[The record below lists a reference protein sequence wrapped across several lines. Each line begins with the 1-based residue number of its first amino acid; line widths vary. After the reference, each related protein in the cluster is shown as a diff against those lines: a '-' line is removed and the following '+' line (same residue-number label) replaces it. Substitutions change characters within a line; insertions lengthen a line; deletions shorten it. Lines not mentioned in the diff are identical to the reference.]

1 MSEVSLEKSVTSK
14 ENSKKPLV
22 SVKNLKKQFRVQA
35 GMLKAVNG
43 LTLDIYEGETIGLVG
58 ESGCGKSTAGR
69 TILRFFDEDVEGDIN
84 YNGIDVMKANKA
96 QLKELR
102 KEMQLIFQDPYA
114 ALNGRMTIQ
123 NIITEPLDIHN
134 VGTKEERLKRVDEL
148 LELVGLLPEHK
159 GRFPHEFSGGQRQ
172 RICIA
177 RALALNPK
185 FVVCDEPIASLDV
198 SIQAQI
204 VNLFKELQDK
214 FGLTYLFIAHDLS
227 MVKYISDKIMVLYL
241 GNMME
246 YAESEVLCS
255 QPLHPYTQALM
266 AAVPMPDPD
275 CHNLTE
281 NDILE
286 GEIPNPV
293 NPPSGCVFHTRCRY
307 ATELCKSQVP
317 NWVEDSPGHF
327 VACHHYKDLKL
338 KK

>member
-1 MSEVSLEKSVTSK
+1 MEYNLD
-14 ENSKKPLV
+14 KKPLV

-69 TILRFFDEDVEGDIN
+69 TILRFFDEDVEGDIT
-84 YNGIDVMKANKA
+84 YNGIDVMAANKV

-134 VGTKEERLKRVDEL
+134 VGTKEERIKRVDEL
-148 LELVGLLPEHK
+148 LELVGLMPEHK

-204 VNLFKELQDK
+204 VNLFKELQQK

-246 YAESEVLCS
+246 YAEADALC
-255 QPLHPYTQALM
+255 QAPLHPYTQALM
-266 AAVPMPDPD
+266 EAVPVPDPD
-275 CHNLTE
+275 RHNLTE

-307 ATELCKSQVP
+307 ATDLCMSEIP

-327 VACHHYKDLKL
+327 VACHNYKDLQL
-338 KK
+338 KKK

>member
-1 MSEVSLEKSVTSK
+1 MDKQ
-14 ENSKKPLV
+14 PLV
-22 SVKNLKKQFRVQA
+22 SVRNLKKQFRVSA

-69 TILRFFDEDVEGDIN
+69 TILRFFEDYVDGEIL
-84 YNGIDVMKANKA
+84 YNGKDVMSVSKAE
-96 QLKELR
+96 LKQLR
-102 KEMQLIFQDPYA
+102 KEMQMIFQDPYA
-114 ALNGRMTIQ
+114 SLNSRMTIQ
-123 NIITEPLDIHN
+123 SIITEPMDIHN
-134 VGTKEERLKRVDEL
+134 IGTKEERIKRVDEL

-198 SIQAQI
+198 SIQAQV
-204 VNLFKELQDK
+204 VNLFKDLQQK

-246 YAESEVLCS
+246 YAESEELYNN
-255 QPLHPYTQALM
+255 PLHPYTKSLM
-266 AAVPMPDPD
+266 DAVPMPDPD
-275 CHNLTE
+275 AKNLTTH
-281 NDILE
+281 DILE

-293 NPPSGCVFHTRCRY
+293 NPPTGCVFHTRCKY
-307 ATELCKSQVP
+307 CTDICYKEVP
-317 NWVEDSPGHF
+317 EWIEHSEGHF
-327 VACHHYKDLKL
+327 VACHNYKNLVLKD
-338 KK
+338 K

>member
-1 MSEVSLEKSVTSK
+1 MDKQ
-14 ENSKKPLV
+14 PLI
-22 SVKNLKKQFRVQA
+22 SIKNLKKQFKVSA

-43 LTLDIYEGETIGLVG
+43 LSLDIYEGETIGLVG

-69 TILRFFDEDVEGDIN
+69 TILRFFEDYVEGEIL
-84 YNGIDVMKANKA
+84 YNGKNIMEVS
-96 QLKELR
+96 QPELKELR
-102 KEMQLIFQDPYA
+102 KELQMIFQDPYA
-114 ALNGRMTIQ
+114 SLNGRMTVQ
-123 NIITEPLDIHN
+123 SIITEPLDIHN
-134 VGTKEERLKRVDEL
+134 IGTREERIAKVDEL

-204 VNLFKELQDK
+204 VNLFRELQDK
-214 FGLTYLFIAHDLS
+214 FKLTYLFIAHDLS

-246 YAESEVLCS
+246 YAESEELY
-255 QPLHPYTQALM
+255 QNPLHPYTQALM
-266 AAVPMPDPD
+266 DAVPVPDPD
-275 CHNLTE
+275 RHNLTD

-293 NPPSGCVFHTRCRY
+293 NPPTGCVFHTRCKFAQEKCRQDIP
-307 ATELCKSQVP
+307 T
-317 NWVEDSPGHF
+317 WVEDSPGHF
-327 VACHHYKDLKL
+327 VACHFYKELKL
-338 KK
+338 KKK